1 MKLSIVIPVYNEEYR
16 IKNTLYD
23 ILDYLK
29 INNLENESEIVLVND
44 GSKDNSVTLINK
56 IKQDIPQ
63 IRLIDN
69 EVNQGKGAV
78 VRQGVLES
86 LGDWILFMDADNSTN
101 IKELDKFI
109 TYQDKY
115 DVIIGSRDLPESKV
129 IVSQNILKRIL
140 GDLGN
145 LWIQLLLIGGI
156 KDTQCGFKFFK
167 REVAIKVFK
176 ILSMKKWS
184 FDIEILTLTKYYGYK
199 IKEVA
204 VIWKNDERS
213 NVKWNDYIQV
223 LLDTLI
229 IKIRLIQGFY
239 K

>member
-16 IKNTLYD
+16 IKKTLYD
-23 ILDYLK
+23 IFEYLK
-29 INNLENESEIVLVND
+29 LNKLENESEIVLVND
-44 GSKDNSVTLINK
+44 GSKDQSVSLINK
-56 IKQDIPQ
+56 IREDIPQ
-63 IRLIDN
+63 IRLIN
-69 EVNQGKGAV
+69 NKVNQGKGAV

-109 TYQDKY
+109 PYKDKY

-129 IVSQNILKRIL
+129 IVSQNIIKRIL

-156 KDTQCGFKFFK
+156 KDTQCGFKLFR

-199 IKEVA
+199 IREVA
-204 VIWKNDERS
+204 VIWENDERS
-213 NVKWNDYIQV
+213 NVKWSDYVQV
-223 LLDTLI
+223 LIDTLI
-229 IKIRLIQGFY
+229 IKIRLIRGLY

>member
-29 INNLENESEIVLVND
+29 KNNLQNESEILLVND

-56 IKQDIPQ
+56 IREDIPQ

-69 EVNQGKGAV
+69 EINQGKGAV
-78 VRQGVLES
+78 VRQGILES
-86 LGDWILFMDADNSTN
+86 RGDWILFMDADNSTN

-109 TYQDKY
+109 SYQDKY

-129 IVSQNILKRIL
+129 IVSQNIIKRIL

-145 LWIQLLLIGGI
+145 LWIQVLLIGGI

-167 REVAIKVFK
+167 REVAMKVFK

-213 NVKWNDYIQV
+213 NVRWNDYIQV
-223 LLDTLI
+223 LVDTLI
-229 IKIRLIQGFY
+229 IKIKLIQGFY